1 LLQEEKQVDVHKI
14 PNFEFGTFGMR
25 HHLHLFF
32 PGLWSPERSQQSNP
46 YHLTERERAFWYE
59 NGFRPAIA
67 ALLGQSI
74 ASEWPAKYST
84 EQFRARKARGGFSW
98 GTKLIPSNAV
108 DHLADCIRTELDMNP
123 LVAEADIAW
132 ARNFFVLHT
141 IRGTKHSTYHQVD
154 IDSAE
159 YYLYDFVQAAQL
171 SHEVPDIGDW
181 YIDVGIEI
189 SSNEGEC
196 LQWTM
201 AAHHE
206 VVQQALHISDENA
219 QRISDI
225 NSSKYSRDPVSHLTA
240 ISGFRAVPGIRA
252 RGEYEAAYIQA
263 YTTDK
268 SIVYNPEGRHHAKF
282 ITIKEAMGVNQ
293 PTKTIEG
300 IYSIYEEAR
309 TANSSNARLE
319 VRVPYKFATE
329 VLMQFDPDVLKNC
342 LCSFTRQE
350 WW

>member
-1 LLQEEKQVDVHKI
+1 
-14 PNFEFGTFGMR
+14 MR
-25 HHLHLFF
+25 HHLNLFF
-32 PGLWSPERSQQSNP
+32 PGLWSPERSQNSNP

-67 ALLGQSI
+67 ALLGESI

-108 DHLADCIRTELDMNP
+108 DPLADRIRMQLDDNSF
-123 LVAEADIAW
+123 VAKSDIAW
-132 ARNFFVLHT
+132 ARNFFILHT

-154 IDSAE
+154 VASAE
-159 YYLYDFVQAAQL
+159 YYLHDFIQAAQL
-171 SHEVPDIGDW
+171 SDEVPDVGDW

-189 SSNEGEC
+189 SSSEGEC
-196 LQWTM
+196 LQWTT
-201 AAHHE
+201 ATHHE
-206 VVQQALHISDENA
+206 IVQQALHISDQNA
-219 QRISDI
+219 ERISDI
-225 NSSKYSRDPVSHLTA
+225 NSSKYTRDPVSHLTA

-252 RGEYEAAYIQA
+252 GGEYKAAYIQA

-268 SIVYNPEGRHHAKF
+268 SIVYNPDGRHHAKF

-293 PTKTIEG
+293 PTTTIEG
-300 IYSIYEEAR
+300 IYGIYEEAR

-319 VRVPYKFATE
+319 VRVPYEFATE
-329 VLMQFDPDVLKNC
+329 VLMVFDHNVLKNC